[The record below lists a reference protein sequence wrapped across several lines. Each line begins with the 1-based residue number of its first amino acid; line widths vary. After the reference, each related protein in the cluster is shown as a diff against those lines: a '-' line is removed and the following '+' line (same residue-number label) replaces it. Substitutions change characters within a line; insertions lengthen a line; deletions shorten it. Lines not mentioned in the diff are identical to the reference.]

1 MKMVKIYFTIFLFW
15 SGILFAKDSL
25 WDSPADF
32 NSPAFAEIVQTL
44 SSVKKQEGSFIQK
57 RIVQKIQRVFE
68 SSGTF
73 LISGKDGIILNV
85 EKPFAS
91 RSEIS
96 KEKMIQVFPDST
108 SVEMNAANNAVFRE
122 IAASVQAV
130 FNGNLESLQQKFDI
144 YFVTQKKKWTIGLRP
159 KEKMIQ
165 KALASILLEGQKNLE
180 KVEMLDGEGN
190 ILSYEFRNSA
200 K

>member
-1 MKMVKIYFTIFLFW
+1 MVKIYFTIFLFW

-96 KEKMIQVFPDST
+96 KEKMIQVFPDGT

>member
-1 MKMVKIYFTIFLFW
+1 MVKIYFTIFLFW

-25 WDSPADF
+25 LDSPADF

-96 KEKMIQVFPDST
+96 KEKMIQVFPDGT